1 MWRSGAA
8 RRRQQAAVSEMVA
21 AACRSGNYTDPWR
34 STPAVWEHFHDET
47 EILRHLQQTW
57 RNALAGAVY
66 VAIEQGKGDLPDD
79 VTKAYETTRRRYV
92 GIRKILEAHQDHP
105 AIAAAL
111 TKERSLLS
119 CLLAGIQAEEVG
131 DLTAA

>member
-8 RRRQQAAVSEMVA
+8 RRRQQAAVNEMVSA
-21 AACRSGNYTDPWR
+21 ATHAEDYTEPWC
-34 STPAVWEHFHDET
+34 STPAVWEHFHDEA

-66 VAIEQGKGDLPDD
+66 IAIERGQGELTDD
-79 VTKAYETTRRRYV
+79 VTRAFAATCRRHV
-92 GIRKILEAHQDHP
+92 GVRQILEAHEDHP
-105 AIAAAL
+105 AIAAAMK
-111 TKERSLLS
+111 KERSLLA
-119 CLLAGIQAEEVG
+119 CLVAGLAGHDQG